1 MIIKGTEYFDG
12 KTNRYVDF
20 PITDVLQMIGRA
32 GRPQFDTSAVA
43 VLFVQDIKK
52 EYYQKF
58 LYEPFPVES
67 HLLDVFPDH
76 LNAEIGSNTVK
87 TKSEALEFLSS
98 TYLYHRIFKNP
109 SYYDVSLEGVEDNEM
124 AINQQVMLHLS
135 AFIDKCVNTLADDY
149 CVRLVPADPDDPSSS
164 TTLVATPLGRISS
177 FYYLSHDTIRLF
189 QDELGAYDGVPRFL
203 PTEDVLDLL
212 TRANEYATLPVRHNE
227 EMLNDEL
234 AKKCPISMARK
245 SMDSAHTKAS
255 ILIQAHCS
263 RLKLPVVD
271 YYTDLKSV
279 LDQAIR
285 IMQAMV
291 DIAALNGSLATT
303 INIINLQ
310 QSIMQ
315 ASWQHDNQ
323 ILSMVVLDDQHRGG
337 GGGGEL
343 NTYKEDTLNDANEYF
358 EKLISR
364 EDHFAQTIKAIPAD
378 ICTLPFLLNFVHQD
392 PGRALSNLST
402 LFHTYQVKRFVIDR
416 LHRALMRLPLVSLE
430 RMELIEVGGGSGDD
444 DESADDGSPAPPALS
459 NNKII
464 VPLVDTFKPLPEM
477 QWLNLKAGGDYLLQ
491 VSLSKLRLEGGGGGG
506 RGRGGGG
513 HHRQAEPKAHCPRFP
528 KPKSESWYLVLG
540 VPETGELVA
549 ITRVANIP
557 TNRTSTATLQ
567 FCAPDAGAGG
577 VDGHRVLYSVYL
589 LSDCYIG
596 LDQQYHV
603 PVSVN

>member
-1 MIIKGTEYFDG
+1 
-12 KTNRYVDF
+12 
-20 PITDVLQMIGRA
+20 MIGRA

-43 VLFVQDIKK
+43 VLFVHDIKK

-109 SYYDVSLEGVEDNEM
+109 SYYDVSLDGVDDTEM

-135 AFIDKCVNTLADDY
+135 SFIDKCVNTLVDDY
-149 CVRLVPADPDDPSSS
+149 CVRLVADNPEDPSSS
-164 TTLVATPLGRISS
+164 ITLVSTPLGRISS
-177 FYYLSHDTIRLF
+177 FYYLSHGTIRLF
-189 QDELGAYDGVPRFL
+189 QDELGSDNDIARFL
-203 PTEDVLDLL
+203 PLEDLLDLL

-227 EMLNDEL
+227 EILNDEL
-234 AKKCPISMARK
+234 AKKCPMSMERK
-245 SMDSAHTKAS
+245 SMESSHTKAS

-271 YYTDLKSV
+271 YYTDLKTV

-323 ILSMVVLDDQHRGG
+323 ILSMIVLGDQQRGRNAAG
-337 GGGGEL
+337 GDETV
-343 NTYKEDTLNDANEYF
+343 TYKEETLNDANEYF
-358 EKLISR
+358 EKLITC
-364 EDHFAQTIKAIPAD
+364 EENLAHIINVLPPN
-378 ICTLPFLLNFVHQD
+378 ICALPFLLNLVHRD
-392 PGRALSNLST
+392 PKNALDNLWN
-402 LFHTYQVKRFVIDR
+402 LYQAYPVQRFVIER
-416 LHRALMRLPLVSLE
+416 LHRALSKLPLISFE
-430 RMELIEVGGGSGDD
+430 KIELVEVGGEENFDD
-444 DESADDGSPAPPALS
+444 YEECTPPPKPTSLPQT
-459 NNKII
+459 KIN
-464 VPLVDTFKPLPEM
+464 VPMTETFKPLPEIE
-477 QWLNLKAGGDYLLQ
+477 WLNLKAGCEYLLQ
-491 VSLSKLRLEGGGGGG
+491 VGLSKVRLEGGGGHF
-506 RGRGGGG
+506 G
-513 HHRQAEPKAHCPRFP
+513 HRNSEPKAHCPRFP

-540 VPETGELVA
+540 IPETGELVA
-549 ITRVANIP
+549 MTRVPNIP
-557 TNRTSTATLQ
+557 TNRASTVTLQ
-567 FCAPDAGAGG
+567 FKTPQSDAVQSGEQY
-577 VDGHRVLYSVYL
+577 RVLYSAYL

-596 LDQQYHV
+596 LDQQYSV
-603 PVSVN
+603 PILVSNN